1 MAAKIKALLQKLV
14 EIIRLYPFVL
24 LSAIT
29 ATVSIIISNDFTGNV
44 RMATY
49 PYTKITIVA
58 ALGISLFF
66 GLRMLTQ
73 QTGKKYI
80 FQIAGLLLLILLY
93 FILPADYRDFTEVYA
108 YLLIPVFLI
117 SHLFVAIAPFLNN
130 KSSKNFWNYNIQLFI
145 RIVLTAIFTGV
156 MTAGLL
162 LAMASIDELF
172 ALHVPSKYFANVSY
186 TMLFAGS
193 CLIFLLFN
201 SKGLADLKEQREYPQ
216 VLKFFTQ
223 FILIPLLLLYSL
235 ILYVYLAKIIISWEL
250 PRGWVSYLILAYAMV
265 GILALLLVHPLKEE
279 SRSWVQVFD
288 RIFYYSLLPLLV
300 LLFVAIFTR
309 VLEYGFTEPRYYVLA
324 LAIWLTI
331 IALYFVTSRDRQI
344 RFIPLSLVLTGLFAI
359 AFPYFNA
366 FSVSK
371 RSQENE
377 LLTTLRNNNLL
388 IKNTIA
394 FGQKV
399 PEPVVQQISSQ
410 LVFLAMR
417 NEHDL
422 ILGLIPNS
430 AQVKRKLEKRD
441 YYTLGFTVDQ
451 LFSNKYEVKR
461 PETQLDYARSFTLK
475 TEPEILPLAGYSY
488 LLKAVR
494 GENNQ
499 FSLDGEIYEFTFP
512 LMDSAFPLTLK
523 YQGVRFDLTNE
534 VAGLF
539 SGLPAEGTDTAPLQ
553 IKKKVGTREF
563 TFMLES
569 VTRLQQKGKADV
581 YMINSETIVILVK

>member
-29 ATVSIIISNDFTGNV
+29 ATVCMIISNDFTGNV

-117 SHLFVAIAPFLNN
+117 SHLFVAIAPFVNN
-130 KSSKNFWNYNIQLFI
+130 RNSKNFWNYNILLFI
-145 RIVLTAIFTGV
+145 RTVLTAIFTGV
-156 MTAGLL
+156 MTVGLL

-172 ALHVPSKYFANVSY
+172 LLRVPSQYYANVSY

-193 CLIFLLFN
+193 SIIFLLFN
-201 SKGLADLKEQREYPQ
+201 SNGLADLKVQREYPQ

-399 PEPVVQQISSQ
+399 PETVVQQISSQ

-475 TEPEILPLAGYSY
+475 TEPEILPLAGYLY

-494 GENNQ
+494 GETNQ
-499 FSLDGEIYEFTFP
+499 FNLDGEMYDFTFP

-523 YQGVRFDLTNE
+523 YQGVTFDLTIE

>member
-29 ATVSIIISNDFTGNV
+29 ATVCMIISNDFTGNV

-108 YLLIPVFLI
+108 YLLIPLFLI

-156 MTAGLL
+156 MTVGLL

-172 ALHVPSKYFANVSY
+172 MLRVPSQYYANVSY

-193 CLIFLLFN
+193 SIIFLLFN
-201 SKGLADLKEQREYPQ
+201 SNGLADLKEQREYPQ

-344 RFIPLSLVLTGLFAI
+344 RFIPMSLVLAGLFAI

-388 IKNTIA
+388 INSTIA
-394 FGQKV
+394 FSQKV
-399 PEPVVQQISSQ
+399 PETVVQQISSQ

-422 ILGLIPNS
+422 IMKFIPNS

-475 TEPEILPLAGYSY
+475 TEPEILPVADYSY

-494 GENNQ
+494 GETNQ
-499 FSLDGEIYEFTFP
+499 FNVDGEIYDFTFP
-512 LMDSAFPLTLK
+512 LMDNTLTLK
-523 YQGVRFDLTNE
+523 YQGGTVDLTNE
-534 VAGLF
+534 IAALF

-553 IKKKVGTREF
+553 VKKKIGTREF
-563 TFMLES
+563 IFLLES
-569 VTRLQQKGKADV
+569 VTRLQKKGKADV

>member
-14 EIIRLYPFVL
+14 EIIGLYPFVL

-29 ATVSIIISNDFTGNV
+29 ATVCMIISNDFTGNV

-117 SHLFVAIAPFLNN
+117 SHLFVAIAPFVSNRN
-130 KSSKNFWNYNIQLFI
+130 SKNFWNYNIQLFI
-145 RIVLTAIFTGV
+145 RTVLTAIFTGV
-156 MTAGLL
+156 MTVGLL
-162 LAMASIDELF
+162 LAMASIVELF
-172 ALHVPSKYFANVSY
+172 MLRVPSQYYANVSY

-193 CLIFLLFN
+193 SIIFLLFN
-201 SKGLADLKEQREYPQ
+201 SNGLADLKEQREYPQ

-324 LAIWLTI
+324 LAIWLTV

-344 RFIPLSLVLTGLFAI
+344 RFIPMSLVLAGLFAI

-388 IKNTIA
+388 INNTIA
-394 FGQKV
+394 FSQKV

-417 NEHDL
+417 NEHNL
-422 ILGLIPNS
+422 ILGLIPDS
-430 AQVKRKLEKRD
+430 DKVKRKLQKRD
-441 YYTLGFTVDQ
+441 YYTLGFTVNQ
-451 LFSNKYEVKR
+451 MFSKKYEVKK
-461 PETQLDYARSFTLK
+461 PETLLDYARSFTLK
-475 TEPEILPLAGYSY
+475 TEPEILPVADYSY
-488 LLKAVR
+488 FLKAVR
-494 GENNQ
+494 GETNHFNV
-499 FSLDGEIYEFTFP
+499 DGEIYDFTFP
-512 LMDSAFPLTLK
+512 LMDNTLTLK
-523 YQGVRFDLTNE
+523 YQGGTVDLTNE
-534 VAGLF
+534 IAALF

-553 IKKKVGTREF
+553 VKKKIGTREF
-563 TFMLES
+563 IFLLES

>member
-29 ATVSIIISNDFTGNV
+29 ATVCMIISNDFTGNV

-66 GLRMLTQ
+66 GLRMLTL

-117 SHLFVAIAPFLNN
+117 SHLFVAIAPFVNN
-130 KSSKNFWNYNIQLFI
+130 RNSKNFWNYNIQLFI
-145 RIVLTAIFTGV
+145 RTVLTAIFTGV
-156 MTAGLL
+156 MTVGLL
-162 LAMASIDELF
+162 LAIASIDELF
-172 ALHVPSKYFANVSY
+172 MLRVPSQYYANVSY

-193 CLIFLLFN
+193 SIIFLLFN
-201 SKGLADLKEQREYPQ
+201 SNGLADLKEQREYPQ

-288 RIFYYSLLPLLV
+288 RLFYYSLLPLLV

-309 VLEYGFTEPRYYVLA
+309 VLEYGFTEPRYFVLA

-331 IALYFVTSRDRQI
+331 IAFYFITSRDRQI

-394 FGQKV
+394 FSQKV

-422 ILGLIPNS
+422 ILGLIPDS
-430 AQVKRKLEKRD
+430 DKVKRKLQKRD
-441 YYTLGFTVDQ
+441 YYTLGFTVNQ
-451 LFSNKYEVKR
+451 MFSKKYEVKK

-475 TEPEILPLAGYSY
+475 TEPEIIPVADYSY

-494 GENNQ
+494 GETNQ
-499 FSLDGEIYEFTFP
+499 FNVDGEIYDFTFP
-512 LMDSAFPLTLK
+512 LMDNTLTLK
-523 YQGVRFDLTNE
+523 YQGGTVDLTNE
-534 VAGLF
+534 IAALF

-553 IKKKVGTREF
+553 VKKKIGTREF
-563 TFMLES
+563 IFLLES

>member
-29 ATVSIIISNDFTGNV
+29 ATVCMIISNDFTGNV

-117 SHLFVAIAPFLNN
+117 SHLFVAIAPFVNN
-130 KSSKNFWNYNIQLFI
+130 RNSKNFWNYNILLFI
-145 RIVLTAIFTGV
+145 RTVLTAIFTGV
-156 MTAGLL
+156 MTVGLL

-172 ALHVPSKYFANVSY
+172 MLRVPSQYYANVSY

-193 CLIFLLFN
+193 SIIFLLFN
-201 SKGLADLKEQREYPQ
+201 SNGLADLKEQREYPQ

-309 VLEYGFTEPRYYVLA
+309 VLEYGFTEPRYFVLA

-331 IALYFVTSRDRQI
+331 IAFYFITSRDRQI
-344 RFIPLSLVLTGLFAI
+344 RFIPLSLVLAGLFAI

-388 IKNTIA
+388 TNNTIA
-394 FGQKV
+394 FSQKV

-422 ILGLIPNS
+422 ILGLIPDS
-430 AQVKRKLEKRD
+430 DKVKRKLQKRD
-441 YYTLGFTVDQ
+441 YYTLGFTVNQ
-451 LFSNKYEVKR
+451 MFSKKYEVKK

-475 TEPEILPLAGYSY
+475 TEPEILPVADYSY

-499 FSLDGEIYEFTFP
+499 FNLDGEIYDFTFP
-512 LMDSAFPLTLK
+512 LMDNTLTLK
-523 YQGVRFDLTNE
+523 YQGGTVDLTNE
-534 VAGLF
+534 IAALF

-553 IKKKVGTREF
+553 VKKKIGTREF
-563 TFMLES
+563 IFLLES

>member
-1 MAAKIKALLQKLV
+1 MAAKIKALSQKLV

-29 ATVSIIISNDFTGNV
+29 ATVCMIISNDFTGNV

-117 SHLFVAIAPFLNN
+117 SHLFVAIAPFVNN
-130 KSSKNFWNYNIQLFI
+130 RNSKNFWNYNIQLFI
-145 RIVLTAIFTGV
+145 RTVLTAIFTGV
-156 MTAGLL
+156 MTVGLL

-172 ALHVPSKYFANVSY
+172 MLRVPSEYYANVSY
-186 TMLFAGS
+186 FMLFAGS
-193 CLIFLLFN
+193 SIIFLLFN
-201 SKGLADLKEQREYPQ
+201 SNGLADLKEQREYPQ

-265 GILALLLVHPLKEE
+265 GILALLLVHPLKDE

-344 RFIPLSLVLTGLFAI
+344 RFIPMSLVLAGLFAI

-371 RSQENE
+371 RSQKNE

-388 IKNTIA
+388 INNTIA

-399 PEPVVQQISSQ
+399 PETVVQQISSQ

-417 NEHDL
+417 NEHNL
-422 ILGLIPNS
+422 ILRLIPDS
-430 AQVKRKLEKRD
+430 DKVKRKLQKRD
-441 YYTLGFTVDQ
+441 YYTLGYTVNQ
-451 LFSNKYEVKR
+451 MFSKKYEVKK

-475 TEPEILPLAGYSY
+475 TEAEMLPVADYSY
-488 LLKAVR
+488 LLKIVR
-494 GENNQ
+494 GETNQ
-499 FSLDGEIYEFTFP
+499 FTLDGEIYDFTFP
-512 LMDSAFPLTLK
+512 LIDNTLSLK
-523 YQGVRFDLTNE
+523 YQGGTVDLTNE
-534 VAGLF
+534 IAALF
-539 SGLPAEGTDTAPLQ
+539 VGLPAEGTDTAPLQ
-553 IKKKVGTREF
+553 LKKKIGTREF
-563 TFMLES
+563 TFLPES
-569 VTRLQQKGKADV
+569 VTRLRQKGKADI

>member
-1 MAAKIKALLQKLV
+1 MTAKIKALLQKLV

-29 ATVSIIISNDFTGNV
+29 ATVCMIISNDFTGNV

-66 GLRMLTQ
+66 GLRMLTL

-117 SHLFVAIAPFLNN
+117 SHLFVAIAPFVNN
-130 KSSKNFWNYNIQLFI
+130 RNSKNFWNYNILLFI
-145 RIVLTAIFTGV
+145 RTVLTAIFTGV
-156 MTAGLL
+156 MTVGLL
-162 LAMASIDELF
+162 LAIASIDELF
-172 ALHVPSKYFANVSY
+172 MLRVPSQYYANVSY

-193 CLIFLLFN
+193 SIIFLLFN
-201 SKGLADLKEQREYPQ
+201 SNGLADLKEQREYPQ

-265 GILALLLVHPLKEE
+265 GILALLLVHPLKDE

-288 RIFYYSLLPLLV
+288 RLFYYSLLPLLV

-309 VLEYGFTEPRYYVLA
+309 VLEYGFTEPRYFVLA

-331 IALYFVTSRDRQI
+331 IAFYFITSRDRQI

-377 LLTTLRNNNLL
+377 LLNTLRNNNLL
-388 IKNTIA
+388 INNTIA
-394 FGQKV
+394 FSQKV

-422 ILGLIPNS
+422 ILGLIPDS
-430 AQVKRKLEKRD
+430 DKVKRKLQKRD
-441 YYTLGFTVDQ
+441 YYTLGFTVNQ
-451 LFSNKYEVKR
+451 MFSKKYEVKKA
-461 PETQLDYARSFTLK
+461 ETQLDYARSFTLK
-475 TEPEILPLAGYSY
+475 TEPEILPVADYSY

-494 GENNQ
+494 GETNQ
-499 FSLDGEIYEFTFP
+499 FNVDGEIYEFTFP

-553 IKKKVGTREF
+553 IKKKVGTRDF
-563 TFMLES
+563 TFMLDS

>member
-29 ATVSIIISNDFTGNV
+29 ATVCMIISNDFTGNV

-80 FQIAGLLLLILLY
+80 FQIAGLLLLLILLY

-108 YLLIPVFLI
+108 YLLIPAFLI
-117 SHLFVAIAPFLNN
+117 SHLFVAIAPFVNN
-130 KSSKNFWNYNIQLFI
+130 RNSKNFWNYNILLFI
-145 RIVLTAIFTGV
+145 RTVLTAIFTGV
-156 MTAGLL
+156 MTVGLL

-172 ALHVPSKYFANVSY
+172 MLRVPSQYYANVSY

-193 CLIFLLFN
+193 SIIFLLFN
-201 SKGLADLKEQREYPQ
+201 SNGLADLKEQREYPQ

-309 VLEYGFTEPRYYVLA
+309 VLEYGFTEPRYFVLA

-331 IALYFVTSRDRQI
+331 IAFYFITSRDRQI

-388 IKNTIA
+388 INNTIA
-394 FGQKV
+394 FSQKV

-422 ILGLIPNS
+422 ILGLIPDS
-430 AQVKRKLEKRD
+430 DKVKLKLQKRD
-441 YYTLGFTVDQ
+441 YYTLGFTVNQ
-451 LFSNKYEVKR
+451 MFSKKYEVKK

-475 TEPEILPLAGYSY
+475 TEPEILPVADYSY
-488 LLKAVR
+488 LFKAVR
-494 GENNQ
+494 GETNQ
-499 FSLDGEIYEFTFP
+499 FNVDGEIYDFTFP
-512 LMDSAFPLTLK
+512 LMDNTLTLK
-523 YQGVRFDLTNE
+523 YQGGTVDLTNE
-534 VAGLF
+534 IAALF

-553 IKKKVGTREF
+553 VKKKIGTREF
-563 TFMLES
+563 IFLLES
-569 VTRLQQKGKADV
+569 VTRLQKKGKADV

>member
-29 ATVSIIISNDFTGNV
+29 ATVCMIISNDFTGNV

-117 SHLFVAIAPFLNN
+117 SHLFVVIAPFVNN
-130 KSSKNFWNYNIQLFI
+130 RNSKNFWNYNILLFI
-145 RIVLTAIFTGV
+145 RTVLTAIFTGV
-156 MTAGLL
+156 MTVGLL

-172 ALHVPSKYFANVSY
+172 MLRVPSQYYANVSY

-193 CLIFLLFN
+193 SIIFLLFN
-201 SKGLADLKEQREYPQ
+201 SNGLADLKEQREYPQ

-235 ILYVYLAKIIISWEL
+235 ILYVYLTKIIISWEL

-324 LAIWLTI
+324 LAIWLTV

-344 RFIPLSLVLTGLFAI
+344 CFIPMSLVLAGLFAI

-388 IKNTIA
+388 IDNTIA
-394 FGQKV
+394 FSQKV

-422 ILGLIPNS
+422 ILGLIPDS
-430 AQVKRKLEKRD
+430 DKVKRKLQKRD
-441 YYTLGFTVDQ
+441 YYTLGFTVNQ
-451 LFSNKYEVKR
+451 MFSKKYEVKK
-461 PETQLDYARSFTLK
+461 PETQLDYARSLTLK
-475 TEPEILPLAGYSY
+475 TGPEILPVADYSY

-499 FSLDGEIYEFTFP
+499 FNLDGEIYDFTFP
-512 LMDSAFPLTLK
+512 LMDNTLTLK
-523 YQGVRFDLTNE
+523 YQGGTVDLTNE
-534 VAGLF
+534 IATLF

-553 IKKKVGTREF
+553 VKKKIGTREF
-563 TFMLES
+563 IFLLES

>member
-73 QTGKKYI
+73 KTGKKYI
-80 FQIAGLLLLILLY
+80 FQIAGLLLLILFY

-117 SHLFVAIAPFLNN
+117 SHLFGAIAPFVNN
-130 KSSKNFWNYNIQLFI
+130 RNSKNFWNYNIQLFI
-145 RIVLTAIFTGV
+145 RTVLTAIFTGV
-156 MTAGLL
+156 MTVGLL
-162 LAMASIDELF
+162 LAIASIDELF
-172 ALHVPSKYFANVSY
+172 MLRVPSQYYANVSY

-193 CLIFLLFN
+193 SIIFLLFN
-201 SKGLADLKEQREYPQ
+201 SNGLADLKEQREYPQ

-300 LLFVAIFTR
+300 LLLVAIFTR
-309 VLEYGFTEPRYYVLA
+309 VLEYGFTEPRYFVLA

-331 IALYFVTSRDRQI
+331 IAFYFITSRDRQI
-344 RFIPLSLVLTGLFAI
+344 RFIPLSLVLAGLFAI

-388 IKNTIA
+388 TNNTIA
-394 FGQKV
+394 FSQKV

-422 ILGLIPNS
+422 ILGLIPDS
-430 AQVKRKLEKRD
+430 DKVKRKLQKRD
-441 YYTLGFTVDQ
+441 YYTLGFTVNQ
-451 LFSNKYEVKR
+451 MFSKKYEVKK
-461 PETQLDYARSFTLK
+461 PETQFDYARSFTLK
-475 TEPEILPLAGYSY
+475 TEPEILPVAGYSY

-499 FSLDGEIYEFTFP
+499 FNLDGEIYDFTFP
-512 LMDSAFPLTLK
+512 LMDSVFPLTLK
-523 YQGVRFDLTNE
+523 YQGVTFDLTNE

-553 IKKKVGTREF
+553 VKKKIGTREF
-563 TFMLES
+563 IFLLES

>member
-29 ATVSIIISNDFTGNV
+29 ATVCMIISNDFTGNV

-117 SHLFVAIAPFLNN
+117 SHLFVAIAPFVNN
-130 KSSKNFWNYNIQLFI
+130 RNSKNFWNYNIQLFI
-145 RIVLTAIFTGV
+145 RTVLTAIFTGV
-156 MTAGLL
+156 MTVGLL
-162 LAMASIDELF
+162 LAIASIDELF
-172 ALHVPSKYFANVSY
+172 MLRVPSQYYANVSY

-193 CLIFLLFN
+193 SIIFLLFN
-201 SKGLADLKEQREYPQ
+201 SNGLADLKEQREYPQ

-265 GILALLLVHPLKEE
+265 GILALLLVHPLKDE

-288 RIFYYSLLPLLV
+288 RLFYYSLLPLLV

-331 IALYFVTSRDRQI
+331 IAFYFVTSRDRQI
-344 RFIPLSLVLTGLFAI
+344 RFIPLSLVLAGLFAI

-388 IKNTIA
+388 TNNTIA
-394 FGQKV
+394 FSQKV

-422 ILGLIPNS
+422 ILGLIPDS
-430 AQVKRKLEKRD
+430 DKVKRKLQKRD
-441 YYTLGFTVDQ
+441 YYTLGFTVNQ
-451 LFSNKYEVKR
+451 MFSKKYEVKK

-475 TEPEILPLAGYSY
+475 TEPEILPVAGYSY

-494 GENNQ
+494 GETNQ
-499 FSLDGEIYEFTFP
+499 FNVDGEIYDFTFP
-512 LMDSAFPLTLK
+512 LMDNTLTLK
-523 YQGVRFDLTNE
+523 YQGGTVDLTNE
-534 VAGLF
+534 IAALF

-553 IKKKVGTREF
+553 VKKKIGTREF
-563 TFMLES
+563 IFLLES

>member
-29 ATVSIIISNDFTGNV
+29 ATVCMIISNDFTGNV

-66 GLRMLTQ
+66 GLRMLTL

-117 SHLFVAIAPFLNN
+117 SHLFVAIAPFVNN
-130 KSSKNFWNYNIQLFI
+130 RNSKNFWNYNIQLFI
-145 RIVLTAIFTGV
+145 RTVLTAIFTGV

-162 LAMASIDELF
+162 LAIASIDELF
-172 ALHVPSKYFANVSY
+172 MLRVPSQYYANVSY

-193 CLIFLLFN
+193 SIIFLLFN
-201 SKGLADLKEQREYPQ
+201 SNGLADLKEQREYPQ

-265 GILALLLVHPLKEE
+265 GILALLLVHPLKDE

-288 RIFYYSLLPLLV
+288 RLFYYSLLPLLV

-309 VLEYGFTEPRYYVLA
+309 VLEYGFTEPRYFVLA

-331 IALYFVTSRDRQI
+331 IAFYFITSRDRQI

-377 LLTTLRNNNLL
+377 LLNTLRNNNLL
-388 IKNTIA
+388 INNTIA
-394 FGQKV
+394 FSQKV

-422 ILGLIPNS
+422 ILGLIPDS
-430 AQVKRKLEKRD
+430 DKVKRKLQKRD
-441 YYTLGFTVDQ
+441 YYTLGFTVNQ
-451 LFSNKYEVKR
+451 MFSKKYEVKK

-475 TEPEILPLAGYSY
+475 TEPEILPVADYSY

-499 FSLDGEIYEFTFP
+499 FNLDGEIYDFTFP
-512 LMDSAFPLTLK
+512 LMDNILTLK
-523 YQGVRFDLTNE
+523 YQGGTVDLTNE
-534 VAGLF
+534 IATLF

-569 VTRLQQKGKADV
+569 VTRLQKKGKADV